1 MNWARHIIIILLF
14 SGSIFAQA
22 QQNILNQRFSF
33 YFHQLSAE
41 ALLDTVSRTTG
52 YSFAYNPE
60 VFSDLSPVTATF
72 AQESLLQ
79 ILQEVFKNKEFQFK
93 EVCNYITI
101 TKRVA
106 GEKLPDVFTPYID
119 SSEYYYIK
127 ARVMDANNKKPVSFA
142 NVVITRR
149 NLGTVTNLDGN
160 FSLKIPSGCI
170 NDSLIVSFI
179 GYQSVAKRISG
190 MATNEQIILQPVAT
204 ELSEVIVKHYEPI
217 NLIRQAVAKV
227 SSNYS
232 TSPQMQVGFYRETSK
247 QNEDYIQISE
257 AVLKIFKAA
266 YDQNFQTDQ
275 VIVFKSRKSP
285 IVKTMD
291 TVSYK
296 LQGGIYNSLMID
308 LAKYPASFMSDDYFD
323 MYDFKFEGLTKYNEG
338 SVYVISFD
346 QRPEVEYPLY
356 KGKLY
361 IDAKSLA
368 IVKSE
373 FGISPYGLTYATNAL
388 VKKSSSKIRAKVL
401 GANYLVSYTNVE
413 DRWQLHHMRE
423 EIKIRV
429 RKKYSFFNSTFH
441 SVSELVITDA
451 DSVKTNRFRNA
462 DLVKPNHVFA
472 EVTNHYDETFWGK
485 FNFIEPEISLEE
497 AYRKIKIILK
507 GN

>member
-1 MNWARHIIIILLF
+1 M
-14 SGSIFAQA
+14 
-22 QQNILNQRFSF
+22 
-33 YFHQLSAE
+33 
-41 ALLDTVSRTTG
+41 
-52 YSFAYNPE
+52 
-60 VFSDLSPVTATF
+60 
-72 AQESLLQ
+72 
-79 ILQEVFKNKEFQFK
+79 
-93 EVCNYITI
+93 
-101 TKRVA
+101 
-106 GEKLPDVFTPYID
+106 
-119 SSEYYYIK
+119 
-127 ARVMDANNKKPVSFA
+127 
-142 NVVITRR
+142 
-149 NLGTVTNLDGN
+149 
-160 FSLKIPSGCI
+160 
-170 NDSLIVSFI
+170 
-179 GYQSVAKRISG
+179 
-190 MATNEQIILQPVAT
+190 
-204 ELSEVIVKHYEPI
+204 

-227 SSNYS
+227 NSNYS

-247 QNEDYIQISE
+247 QNADYIQISE

-266 YDQNFQTDQ
+266 YDRSFQTDQ

-285 IVKTMD
+285 MVKTMD

-323 MYDFKFEGLTKYNEG
+323 MYDFKFEGLAKYNEG

-346 QRPEVEYPLY
+346 QKPEVEYPLY

-361 IDAKSLA
+361 IDARSLA

-373 FGISPYGLTYATNAL
+373 FGISPHGLNYATNVL

-413 DRWQLHHMRE
+413 DRWQLHHVRE

-462 DLVKPNHVFA
+462 DLVKSNHVFA
-472 EVTNHYDETFWGK
+472 EISNYYDETFWGK

-497 AYRKIKIILK
+497 AYRKIKNVLK
-507 GN
+507 NN